1 MILNDKNC
9 EKFKSFRECVVAD
22 SLYIGLEHWYG
33 KDHELG
39 VRDGPSY
46 LSVVLSYGR
55 KQKKPENFDCV
66 GSQTP
71 IYNYISRPG
80 ADKGSSFIEQLGK
93 AISEPAWKLG
103 QNVYC
108 LDRALALP
116 PRSWTPSIRETQNAT
131 YTEPLGETIT
141 QDVAYAE
148 PNRLSKRGTE
158 HTLYLSIGTR
168 MQHAGVFK
176 GQELWNNVHDC
187 LNLLC
192 PSGRN
197 GHDICENKGCRI
209 IGVGHVSKKKFLY
222 DHELNIRVT
231 FSYLPPG
238 QEGLREIFVSTTTCS
253 SRSLFP
259 HHRRSLT

>member
-9 EKFKSFRECVVAD
+9 QKLWWSRVCIVAER
-22 SLYIGLEHWYG
+22 LYVSLEHWYG

-39 VRDGPSY
+39 VIDGPSY
-46 LSVVLSYGR
+46 LSVILSYGN
-55 KQKKPENFDCV
+55 KQKINEDFDCV
-66 GSQTP
+66 GSHTP
-71 IYNYISRPG
+71 IYNSISRPG
-80 ADKGSSFIEQLGK
+80 AEKGSSFIERLGK
-93 AISEPAWKLG
+93 AISEPAWKLEH
-103 QNVYC
+103 NVYC
-108 LDRALALP
+108 LDKALALLP
-116 PRSWTPSIRETQNAT
+116 MSWTPSIMETQNAT
-131 YTEPLGETIT
+131 HTEPVGETIT
-141 QDVAYAE
+141 QDIAHAE
-148 PNRLSKRGTE
+148 QNRLSKRATK

-197 GHDICENKGCRI
+197 GHDICNNEGCRI

-238 QEGLREIFVSTTTCS
+238 QEGLREIFVSTTAPPDTYFPP
-253 SRSLFP
+253 SR
-259 HHRRSLT
+259 